1 MLNEE
6 AFKVQESDATRGART
21 RHLKGSLA
29 LYGDQKQIECSK
41 VKCSNEYSWCSNEH
55 SSGAS

>member
-1 MLNEE
+1 MRNLEVKE
-6 AFKVQESDATRGART
+6 LDVARGART